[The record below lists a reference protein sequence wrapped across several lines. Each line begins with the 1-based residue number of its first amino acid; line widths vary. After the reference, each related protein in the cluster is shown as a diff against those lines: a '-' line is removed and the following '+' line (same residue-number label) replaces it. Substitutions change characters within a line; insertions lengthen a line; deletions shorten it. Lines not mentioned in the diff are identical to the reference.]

1 MEKKRFLSPLGMLLC
16 GGLLLL
22 AGALF
27 LAQSLAPQGT
37 VAIVEQNGVEVAR
50 RQLSQ
55 LTQTETLILEGEN
68 SVEVTIQFSPQGAAV
83 AASTCPDQN
92 RDADPGRGVG
102 HLPAGADLPAAGGQR
117 QRCGRDGLLTR
128 QKHGIRQPSQ
138 GLGSR

>member
-68 SVEVTIQFSPQGAAV
+68 SVEVTIHFSPQGAPV
-83 AASTCPDQN
+83 AASTCPDQVTSM
-92 RDADPGRGVG
+92 GKMG
-102 HLPAGADLPAAGGQR
+102 PASTP
-117 QRCGRDGLLTR
+117 
-128 QKHGIRQPSQ
+128 
-138 GLGSR
+138 GSRSSSPPRTAPRR